1 MQKQKPT
8 SILRLSRAWLLS
20 ALLGFSLCSTQSK
33 ATPVQKMK
41 FAGYVTARPNAQT
54 VEILD
59 DQIHLDSGTKLT
71 SEEPDGTSKPATESS
86 LIVGTLIEAEGIWT
100 AKHQFSA
107 EKITLDL
114 RQSAKQL
121 HGSAYLQEEPPET
134 PKMASPGDAELKAD
148 GEWLLLS
155 ERTKRSWDPTKIH
168 AKEGELAGS
177 QVKYNGVR
185 ADGGKIEAKDI
196 ELEEAAPAD
205 AYKLP
210 HNLEVVPSK
219 DPQTGIPTLE
229 FRRGKKIDGR
239 LKLFPENAVQQYVK
253 DLGVAL
259 LPPAASLTKRSLEF
273 RFFVVEDPT
282 INAEALPDGT
292 VIVNTG
298 LLAAVENEAQ
308 LAFVLS
314 HETAHVLQVHYWR
327 EVRETRPKR
336 VGLIIA
342 GIAGAYFIGDMGVF
356 LAELGMVSVINGHQR
371 ELENQ
376 ADRLGMQNIILH
388 GYDPREAPAMSKI
401 FIERYGSR
409 STSKVWSNH
418 DSSVLRGSYLTI
430 QLARQYP
437 ANQWENSKRNSKA
450 FEQMKEDL
458 GPIKIQ

>member
-1 MQKQKPT
+1 
-8 SILRLSRAWLLS
+8 
-20 ALLGFSLCSTQSK
+20 
-33 ATPVQKMK
+33 
-41 FAGYVTARPNAQT
+41 
-54 VEILD
+54 
-59 DQIHLDSGTKLT
+59 
-71 SEEPDGTSKPATESS
+71 
-86 LIVGTLIEAEGIWT
+86 
-100 AKHQFSA
+100 
-107 EKITLDL
+107 
-114 RQSAKQL
+114 
-121 HGSAYLQEEPPET
+121 
-134 PKMASPGDAELKAD
+134 
-148 GEWLLLS
+148 
-155 ERTKRSWDPTKIH
+155 
-168 AKEGELAGS
+168 
-177 QVKYNGVR
+177 
-185 ADGGKIEAKDI
+185 
-196 ELEEAAPAD
+196 
-205 AYKLP
+205 
-210 HNLEVVPSK
+210 VPSK

-437 ANQWENSKRNSKA
+437 ANQWDSSKRNSKA